1 MSTELFRKYI
11 DILKEAS
18 EETVISSTV
27 SDLDK
32 LVIAL
37 TTLESVLDKY
47 RDNIQE
53 DQLLEIDLSQ
63 MTRAE
68 IEALRNSTVAESTPP
83 PAARSNSGYFAPPA
97 AGSTPPT
104 PPAAGNPISRFVSN
118 NPTIQK
124 IQATSGRDLVKGG
137 VKRLGHA
144 GAGAYAAYEILSYLY
159 DRLTKKKFKNLTPVD
174 QRTIRENI
182 PILQQWTAPDKL
194 KTLEP
199 NLRLRLFNVVD
210 LLNRLGMSL
219 NVQSPV
225 VQNEESDTEQTQGIG
240 QPPNQKL
247 LNLIDKAY
255 AEISESD
262 QMVVRRFVLQNMHL
276 LSEAEQMAVR
286 RDMLNEIDLTTA
298 ALLGTGA
305 GAAPWAVDMFREWLV
320 KLGDDQAKTASA
332 EEIIKKIAEI
342 EDENKKITAQYNLDL
357 KKWNAK
363 SPANRPPKPTLDL
376 VPVPEMP
383 KNVPK
388 PPGFLGRFATKA
400 LTKAARNPFISAIL
414 GTAAA
419 AGVYTLIYAGA
430 ANTAANTADDMV
442 KAKVAEFKSEYE
454 MFKEA
459 AKMTDA
465 WFAGLAQ
472 IDPGRL
478 LQYFKIEMNYCS
490 AFPDEPLCQGRMEKI
505 CADPGIR
512 ALNNGVPLDGCKK
525 PVPTP

>member
-11 DILKEAS
+11 DILKEDS
-18 EETVISSTV
+18 EETVISPNV

-37 TTLESVLDKY
+37 TRLESVLDKY

-68 IEALRNSTVAESTPP
+68 IEAIINGT
-83 PAARSNSGYFAPPA
+83 A

-124 IQATSGRDLVKGG
+124 IRATSGSDLVKGG
-137 VKRLGHA
+137 AKRLGQYVSY
-144 GAGAYAAYEILSYLY
+144 GVTAYEILSYLY
-159 DRLTKKKFKNLTPVD
+159 DRLTKKEFKNLTPVD

-210 LLNRLGMSL
+210 LLQKLGMSL

-225 VQNEESDTEQTQGIG
+225 VQNEEADAEQPQDIG

-262 QMVVRRFVLQNMHL
+262 QMAMKRFVLQNMHL

-286 RDMLNEIDLTTA
+286 RDMLNEIDWETA
-298 ALLGTGA
+298 AWLGSGGA
-305 GAAPWAVDMFREWLV
+305 LGAAPWAVDMFREWLV
-320 KLGDDQAKTASA
+320 KLGFDWAKTASA
-332 EEIIKKIAEI
+332 EEIAKKIAEI
-342 EDENKKITAQYNLDL
+342 EEENRITKIQNG
-357 KKWNAK
+357 NAERQWE
-363 SPANRPPKPTLDL
+363 AENRKRSRAGKPLLPKPELKALTA
-376 VPVPEMP
+376 VPEMP

-388 PPGFLGRFATKA
+388 PPGFLGRVATKA
-400 LTKAARNPFISAIL
+400 LTNVAKYPRISATIGTGLAALIYTGIYYKAA
-414 GTAAA
+414 T
-419 AGVYTLIYAGA
+419 GA
-430 ANTAANTADDMV
+430 TDTADEKV
-442 KAKVAEFKSEYE
+442 KEWVAKNRSKYE

-465 WFAGLAQ
+465 WFAGLVQ

-478 LQYFKIEMNYCS
+478 LEYFKIEMDYCS
-490 AFPDEPLCQGRMEKI
+490 AFPDEPTCQKRMKDI

-512 ALNNGVPLDGCKK
+512 ALNNGVPLDGC
-525 PVPTP
+525 

>member
-18 EETVISSTV
+18 EETVISPNV

-37 TTLESVLDKY
+37 TRLESVLDKY
-47 RDNIQE
+47 RDNIRE

-63 MTRAE
+63 MSRAE
-68 IEALRNSTVAESTPP
+68 IEALRNGT
-83 PAARSNSGYFAPPA
+83 A

-104 PPAAGNPISRFVSN
+104 PPTSPAAGNPISRFVSN

-124 IQATSGRDLVKGG
+124 IRATSGSDLVKGG
-137 VKRLGHA
+137 AKRLGQYVSY
-144 GAGAYAAYEILSYLY
+144 GVTAYEILSYLY
-159 DRLTKKKFKNLTPVD
+159 DRLTKKEFKNLAPVD

-210 LLNRLGMSL
+210 LLQKLGMSL

-225 VQNEESDTEQTQGIG
+225 VQNEEADAEQPQDIG

-262 QMVVRRFVLQNMHL
+262 QMATKRFVLQNMHL

-286 RDMLNEIDLTTA
+286 RDMLNEIDWETA
-298 ALLGTGA
+298 AWLGTGGA
-305 GAAPWAVDMFREWLV
+305 IGAAPWAVDIFREWLV
-320 KLGDDQAKTASA
+320 KLGFDWAKTASA
-332 EEIIKKIAEI
+332 EEIAKKIAEI
-342 EDENKKITAQYNLDL
+342 EEENKKIKLQNDKAERLWRNSGRLKGDPRPTPKALTAL
-357 KKWNAK
+357 
-363 SPANRPPKPTLDL
+363 
-376 VPVPEMP
+376 PEMP

-400 LTKAARNPFISAIL
+400 LAKTARNPIIASIL

-419 AGVYTLIYAGA
+419 ARVYSYIYSEAATGA
-430 ANTAANTADDMV
+430 MNTADDMV
-442 KAKVAEFKSEYE
+442 KEKVAKLESAEE

-459 AKMTDA
+459 AKMTDD
-465 WFAGLAQ
+465 WFAGLVQ

-478 LQYFKIEMNYCS
+478 LEYFKVEMEYCS
-490 AFPDEPLCQGRMEKI
+490 AFPDYPTCQKRMKDI
-505 CADPGIR
+505 CADTGIR

-525 PVPTP
+525 PVATL

>member
-18 EETVISSTV
+18 EETVISSNV

-37 TTLESVLDKY
+37 TRLESVLDKY

-63 MTRAE
+63 MSRAE
-68 IEALRNSTVAESTPP
+68 IEALRNGT
-83 PAARSNSGYFAPPA
+83 A
-97 AGSTPPT
+97 AGSTPPA

-124 IQATSGRDLVKGG
+124 IRATSGSDLVKGG
-137 VKRLGHA
+137 AKRLGQYVSY
-144 GAGAYAAYEILSYLY
+144 GVTAYEILSHLY
-159 DRLTKKKFKNLTPVD
+159 DWLTKKEFKNLAPVD

-199 NLRLRLFNVVD
+199 NLRLRLFNVVE
-210 LLNRLGMSL
+210 LLQKLGMSL

-225 VQNEESDTEQTQGIG
+225 VQNEEADAEQPQATE
-240 QPPNQKL
+240 QPPNQRL
-247 LNLIDKAY
+247 LSLIDKAY
-255 AEISESD
+255 ADISESD
-262 QMVVRRFVLQNMHL
+262 QMVMKRFVLQNMHL

-286 RDMLNEIDLTTA
+286 RDMLNEIDLETVA
-298 ALLGTGA
+298 WLGGGLSTS
-305 GAAPWAVDMFREWLV
+305 PFLINLFREWLV
-320 KLGDDQAKTASA
+320 KLGADWAKTASA

-342 EDENKKITAQYNLDL
+342 EEENRLTKIQNDNAERQWAARNARQLRSGGKPLD
-357 KKWNAK
+357 
-363 SPANRPPKPTLDL
+363 RPTLKPL
-376 VPVPEMP
+376 TPLPEMP

-388 PPGFLGRFATKA
+388 PPGFLGRFATNL
-400 LTKAARNPFISAIL
+400 LTKAVKNPVIAAISGA
-414 GTAAA
+414 AAA
-419 AGVYTLIYAGA
+419 AGVYTLMYAGA
-430 ANTAANTADDMV
+430 ATKAVNTADEKV
-442 KAKVAEFKSEYE
+442 KEWVAKNQSRYE

-459 AKMTDA
+459 AKMTDD

-478 LQYFKIEMNYCS
+478 LEYFKIEMDYCS
-490 AFPDEPLCQGRMEKI
+490 AFPDEPICQGRMEKI

>member
-18 EETVISSTV
+18 EETVISSNV

-63 MTRAE
+63 MSRAE
-68 IEALRNSTVAESTPP
+68 IEALRNGT
-83 PAARSNSGYFAPPA
+83 A

-159 DRLTKKKFKNLTPVD
+159 DRLTKKEYKNLTPVD

-219 NVQSPV
+219 NAQSPV
-225 VQNEESDTEQTQGIG
+225 VQNEESDTEQPQGIG

-262 QMVVRRFVLQNMHL
+262 QMVMKRFVLQNMHL

-298 ALLGTGA
+298 ALLGTSA
-305 GAAPWAVDMFREWLV
+305 GVAPWAVDMFRDALV
-320 KLGDDQAKTASA
+320 KLGYDQAKTASA

-342 EDENKKITAQYNLDL
+342 EEENKKITAQNDADL
-357 KKWNAK
+357 RQWRSK
-363 SPANRPPKPTLDL
+363 STATRGDKPTPKPLTQL
-376 VPVPEMP
+376 PEMP

-400 LTKAARNPFISAIL
+400 LTKAAKHPFIAAIS

-419 AGVYTLIYAGA
+419 AGIYSLFFAGA
-430 ANTAANTADDMV
+430 VNTAANTADDMV

-459 AKMTDA
+459 AKMTDD

-490 AFPDEPLCQGRMEKI
+490 AFPDEPICQGRMEKI

>member
-18 EETVISSTV
+18 EETVISPNV

-68 IEALRNSTVAESTPP
+68 IEAMRNGT
-83 PAARSNSGYFAPPA
+83 A

-124 IQATSGRDLVKGG
+124 IRATSGSDLVKGG
-137 VKRLGHA
+137 AKRLGQYVSY
-144 GAGAYAAYEILSYLY
+144 GVTAYEILSHLY
-159 DRLTKKKFKNLTPVD
+159 DWLTKKEFKNLTPVD

-199 NLRLRLFNVVD
+199 NLRLRLLHVVD
-210 LLNRLGMSL
+210 LLNKLGMSL
-219 NVQSPV
+219 NVQSPA
-225 VQNEESDTEQTQGIG
+225 VQNEEADAEQPQGIG

-262 QMVVRRFVLQNMHL
+262 QMATKRFVLQNMHL

-286 RDMLNEIDLTTA
+286 RDMLNEIDWETA
-298 ALLGTGA
+298 AWLGGGA
-305 GAAPWAVDMFREWLV
+305 LGAAPWAVDMFRDALV
-320 KLGDDQAKTASA
+320 KLGFDWAKTASA
-332 EEIIKKIAEI
+332 EEIAKKIAEI
-342 EDENKKITAQYNLDL
+342 EEENRITKIQNG
-357 KKWNAK
+357 NAERQWE
-363 SPANRPPKPTLDL
+363 AENRKRSRAGLTLLPKPEPKALTAL
-376 VPVPEMP
+376 PEMP

-388 PPGFLGRFATKA
+388 PPGFLGRVATKA
-400 LTKAARNPFISAIL
+400 LAKTARNPMIASIV
-414 GTAAA
+414 GTVAAA
-419 AGVYTLIYAGA
+419 AVYSTFYYEA
-430 ANTAANTADDMV
+430 ATSAMNTADEKV
-442 KAKVAEFKSEYE
+442 KEWVAKNRSEYE

-459 AKMTDA
+459 AKMTDD
-465 WFAGLAQ
+465 WFAGLVQ

-478 LQYFKIEMNYCS
+478 LRYFKIEMNYCS
-490 AFPDEPLCQGRMEKI
+490 AFPDEPICQGRMEKI

-512 ALNNGVPLDGCKK
+512 ALNNGVPLDGC
-525 PVPTP
+525 

>member
-11 DILKEAS
+11 DILKESS
-18 EETVISSTV
+18 EETVISPNV

-63 MTRAE
+63 MSRAE
-68 IEALRNSTVAESTPP
+68 IEALRNGT
-83 PAARSNSGYFAPPA
+83 A

-124 IQATSGRDLVKGG
+124 IRATSGSDLVKGG
-137 VKRLGHA
+137 AKRLGQYVSY
-144 GAGAYAAYEILSYLY
+144 GVTAYEILSYLY
-159 DRLTKKKFKNLTPVD
+159 DRLTKKEFKNLAPVD

-199 NLRLRLFNVVD
+199 NLRLRLLHVVD
-210 LLNRLGMSL
+210 LLNKLGMSL
-219 NVQSPV
+219 NVQSPA
-225 VQNEESDTEQTQGIG
+225 VQNEEADAEQPQDIG

-255 AEISESD
+255 ADISESD
-262 QMVVRRFVLQNMHL
+262 QMAMKRFVLRNMHL

-286 RDMLNEIDLTTA
+286 RDMLNEIDWEYA
-298 ALLGTGA
+298 AWLGTGGA
-305 GAAPWAVDMFREWLV
+305 IGAAPWAVDMFREWLV
-320 KLGDDQAKTASA
+320 KLGYDQAKTASA

-342 EDENKKITAQYNLDL
+342 EEENKKITAQNDADL
-357 KKWNAK
+357 RQWRRRSIATRGD
-363 SPANRPPKPTLDL
+363 RPTPKALTAL
-376 VPVPEMP
+376 PEMP

-388 PPGFLGRFATKA
+388 PPGFLGRVATKA
-400 LTKAARNPFISAIL
+400 LAKTARNPIIASIV

-419 AGVYTLIYAGA
+419 AAVYSAFYYEAATGA
-430 ANTAANTADDMV
+430 MNTADEKV
-442 KAKVAEFKSEYE
+442 KEWVAKNRSEYE

-459 AKMTDA
+459 AKMTDD
-465 WFAGLAQ
+465 WFAGLVQ

-478 LQYFKIEMNYCS
+478 LQYFKIEMNHCS
-490 AFPDEPLCQGRMEKI
+490 AFPDDPTCQKRMKDI

-512 ALNNGVPLDGCKK
+512 ALNNGVPLDGCN
-525 PVPTP
+525 PRM

>member
-18 EETVISSTV
+18 EETVISPNV

-37 TTLESVLDKY
+37 TRLESVLDKY

-63 MTRAE
+63 MSRAE
-68 IEALRNSTVAESTPP
+68 IEALRNGT
-83 PAARSNSGYFAPPA
+83 A

-124 IQATSGRDLVKGG
+124 IRATSGSDLVKGG
-137 VKRLGHA
+137 AKRLGQYVSY
-144 GAGAYAAYEILSYLY
+144 GVTAYEILSHLY
-159 DRLTKKKFKNLTPVD
+159 DWLTKKEFKNLAPVD

-210 LLNRLGMSL
+210 LLQKLGMSL
-219 NVQSPV
+219 NVQSPA
-225 VQNEESDTEQTQGIG
+225 VQNEEADAEQPQGIG

-247 LNLIDKAY
+247 LNLIDRAY

-262 QMVVRRFVLQNMHL
+262 QMATKRFVLRNMHL

-286 RDMLNEIDLTTA
+286 RDMLNEIDLSTA
-298 ALLGTGA
+298 ALLGA
-305 GAAPWAVDMFREWLV
+305 GASVAPWAVDMFRNALV
-320 KLGDDQAKTASA
+320 KLGFDQAKTASA

-342 EDENKKITAQYNLDL
+342 EEENKKITAQNDADL
-357 KKWNAK
+357 RKWRSK
-363 SPANRPPKPTLDL
+363 SIATRGDRPTPKALTAL
-376 VPVPEMP
+376 PEMP

-388 PPGFLGRFATKA
+388 PPGFLGRVATKA
-400 LTKAARNPFISAIL
+400 LAKTARNPIIASIVGTVTSAL
-414 GTAAA
+414 
-419 AGVYTLIYAGA
+419 VYTGIYYNA
-430 ANTAANTADDMV
+430 ATSAMNTADDMV
-442 KAKVAEFKSEYE
+442 KEKVAKFKSADE

-459 AKMTDA
+459 AKMTDD
-465 WFAGLAQ
+465 WFAGLVQ

-478 LQYFKIEMNYCS
+478 LEYFKIEMDYCS
-490 AFPDEPLCQGRMEKI
+490 AFPDHPTCQKRMKDI
-505 CADPGIR
+505 CADPGIQ
-512 ALNNGVPLDGCKK
+512 ALNGGVPLDGCKK
-525 PVPTP
+525 PVATP

>member
-1 MSTELFRKYI
+1 
-11 DILKEAS
+11 
-18 EETVISSTV
+18 
-27 SDLDK
+27 

-63 MTRAE
+63 MT
-68 IEALRNSTVAESTPP
+68 EALRNSTVAGSTPP

-104 PPAAGNPISRFVSN
+104 PPTPPAAGNFISRFVSN

-137 VKRLGHA
+137 VKKLGHA

-159 DRLTKKKFKNLTPVD
+159 DRLTKKEFKNLTPVD

-194 KTLEP
+194 KILEP

-219 NVQSPV
+219 NAQSPV
-225 VQNEESDTEQTQGIG
+225 VQNEESDTEQPQGIG

-262 QMVVRRFVLQNMHL
+262 QMVMKRFVLQNMHL

-286 RDMLNEIDLTTA
+286 RDMLNEIDLETA

-305 GAAPWAVDMFREWLV
+305 GVGAAPWAVELFREWLV
-320 KLGDDQAKTASA
+320 KRGYAQAETASA

-357 KKWNAK
+357 RKWNAK
-363 SPANRPPKPTLDL
+363 SPANRPPRPTLKL

-388 PPGFLGRFATKA
+388 PPGFLGRFATKV
-400 LTKAARNPFISAIL
+400 LTKAAKHPFISAIT
-414 GTAAA
+414 GTVAAA
-419 AGVYTLIYAGA
+419 AGYSLLYAGA
-430 ANTAANTADDMV
+430 ATTAANTADDMV

-465 WFAGLAQ
+465 WFAGLAK

-490 AFPDEPLCQGRMEKI
+490 AFPDEPLCQGRMERI